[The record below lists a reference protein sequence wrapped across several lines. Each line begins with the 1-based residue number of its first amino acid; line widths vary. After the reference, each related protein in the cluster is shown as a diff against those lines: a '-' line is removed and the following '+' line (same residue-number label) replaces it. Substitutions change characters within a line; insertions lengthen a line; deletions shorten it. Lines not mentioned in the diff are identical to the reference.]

1 MKTVEKQKEV
11 ALTILEQLRVV
22 DPHCILAGG
31 APRDW
36 YFTNPANDLDFYFTS
51 TSSTIDSNRKQL
63 ERALGQELSLLMDK
77 PDRGR
82 LGEEYQ
88 SMESLRR
95 IWEFERG
102 GVPVQLMQ
110 LFSPGDQ
117 FKIVDQMDVS
127 ICKAWWLG
135 EEIHLHTD
143 FQLTLASN
151 VMFLKGGYSWDKKH
165 AVKMAE
171 RFPKMIRGRKET
183 AEQVIIR
190 NALKEK
196 VYEN

>member
-63 ERALGQELSLLMDK
+63 ERALGQEVSLLMDNHEK
-77 PDRGR
+77 VG
-82 LGEEYQ
+82 LGEEYRA
-88 SMESLRR
+88 MKSLRR

-151 VMFLKGGYSWDKKH
+151 VMFLKEGYQWYEKH
-165 AVKMAE
+165 AVKMSE
-171 RFPKMIRGRKET
+171 RFPRMSQGTKET
-183 AEQVIIR
+183 AEKAIIR
-190 NALKEK
+190 SFLKEK
-196 VYEN
+196 GYEN